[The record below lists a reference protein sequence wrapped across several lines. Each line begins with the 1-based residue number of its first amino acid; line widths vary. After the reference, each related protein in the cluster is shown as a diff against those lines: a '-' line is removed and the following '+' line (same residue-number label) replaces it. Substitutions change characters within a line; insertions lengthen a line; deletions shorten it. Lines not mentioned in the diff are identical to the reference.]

1 MKFLKRLW
9 SFVSNRAH
17 LALDSVESPDDKL
30 QHFLNELQKKVI
42 ELQNSVTGAVVEE
55 KKLERTLDDQL
66 KNAIRWE
73 ERAKIAL
80 QEGKEDLARQAL
92 QEQSQLIQVI
102 EATRTTLNVQKQAV
116 GELKNSLV
124 QSKAK
129 LGDAK
134 RQYQLA
140 LARYKSAETK
150 VKLASVSSMTAI
162 DSPIKLLEE
171 LDEKILKLE
180 AEADT
185 QIMMRSENHN
195 VDLDAEF
202 RKLESSRDIDAKL
215 NALRVE
221 GPSRAELPLSSGQE
235 LKDKLNS

>member
-1 MKFLKRLW
+1 MK
-9 SFVSNRAH
+9 
-17 LALDSVESPDDKL
+17 
-30 QHFLNELQKKVI
+30 
-42 ELQNSVTGAVVEE
+42 
-55 KKLERTLDDQL
+55 
-66 KNAIRWE
+66 
-73 ERAKIAL
+73 
-80 QEGKEDLARQAL
+80 EGKEDLARQAL

-162 DSPIKLLEE
+162 DSPIKLLED